1 MTIKMKT
8 KLLIIIAIFYF
19 SANYSQNCGTI
30 SPSTYSVFSSSG
42 SNSFTQTTFCVNIR
56 FHIVRRSNGNDGF
69 NSNQIGNIVGLL
81 NTSLY
86 ESQYTL

>member
-1 MTIKMKT
+1 MKT
-8 KLLIIIAIFYF
+8 KLLIICTIFYF
-19 SANYSQNCGTI
+19 SVNYSQNCGTV

-42 SNSFTQTTFCVNIR
+42 SSSFTQTTFCVNIR

-81 NTSLY
+81 NTSFMNHNN
-86 ESQYTL
+86 TF